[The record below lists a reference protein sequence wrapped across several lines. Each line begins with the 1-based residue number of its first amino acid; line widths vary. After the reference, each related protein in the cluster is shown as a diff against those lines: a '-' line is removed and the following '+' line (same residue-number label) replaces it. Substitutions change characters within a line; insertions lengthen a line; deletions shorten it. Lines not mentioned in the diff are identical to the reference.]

1 MAIRN
6 ENHYRAQ
13 SKLLP
18 IREDINVKDQFGF
31 LPLSIIKPTKQSKEK
46 WNEAYFDDGE
56 IDIRQV
62 NGGYIKSSGGGPQKM
77 SEFHA
82 GVAENIIR
90 YWSLPG
96 AKVVDPFAGR
106 VTRAVVTSRLEREY
120 HGYEITPN
128 THKRALEHFN
138 KLGISPNLYLDDGT
152 KLSHTADE
160 FSDLILTCPPYYNIE
175 RYESVDGQLSDS
187 KTYEE
192 FMGMIDVCAT
202 NCYRVARPG
211 SFCVWVVADFRDKAL
226 NNERGNLMDFHGD
239 VTQSFKK
246 AGWLYHDIIIMEN
259 ISPFAALTQ
268 YQAACKRYTP
278 KTHEYILVFRKPGD
292 YIVPDYCSENI
303 IEKETKL
310 KQFFE

>member
-13 SKLLP
+13 TKLLP

-31 LPLSIIKPTKQSKEK
+31 LPLSLIKPTKQSKEK
-46 WNEAYFDDGE
+46 WNEAYFDDGD
-56 IDIRQV
+56 IDIR
-62 NGGYIKSSGGGPQKM
+62 KLSGIHGNLAKM

-82 GVAENIIR
+82 GVAESIVR

-96 AKVVDPFAGR
+96 AKIVDPFAGR
-106 VTRAVVTSRLEREY
+106 VTRAVVTNRLGREY

-128 THKRALEHFN
+128 TYKRALAHFD
-138 KLGISPNLYLDDGT
+138 KLGISPNLYLSDGT
-152 KLSHTADE
+152 KLFNTPDE

-175 RYESVDGQLSDS
+175 KYESVDGQLSDS
-187 KTYEE
+187 KTYGE
-192 FMGMIDVCAT
+192 FMEMIDVCAE

-211 SFCVWVVADFRDKAL
+211 SFCVWVVADFRDG
-226 NNERGNLMDFHGD
+226 GNLIDFHGD
-239 VTQSFKK
+239 TTQSFKK

-268 YQAACKRYTP
+268 YQSACKRYTP
-278 KTHEYILVFRKPGD
+278 KTHEYILVFRKPGE

>member
-13 SKLLP
+13 TKLLP

-31 LPLSIIKPTKQSKEK
+31 LPLSLIKPTKQSKEK
-46 WNEAYFDDGE
+46 WSEAYFDDG
-56 IDIRQV
+56 DIQIRKV
-62 NGGYIKSSGGGPQKM
+62 SGGAIKELKM

-82 GVAENIIR
+82 GIAENIVR

-96 AKVVDPFAGR
+96 AKIVDPFAGR
-106 VTRAVVTSRLEREY
+106 VTRAVVTNRLGREY

-128 THKRALEHFN
+128 TYKRALAHFD
-138 KLGISPNLYLDDGT
+138 KLGISPNLYLSDGT
-152 KLSHTADE
+152 KLFNTPDE

-175 RYESVDGQLSDS
+175 KYESVDGQLSDS
-187 KTYEE
+187 KTYGE
-192 FMGMIDVCAT
+192 FMEMIDLCAE

-211 SFCVWVVADFRDKAL
+211 SFCVWVVADFRDG
-226 NNERGNLMDFHGD
+226 GNLIDFHGD
-239 VTQSFKK
+239 TTQSFKK

-259 ISPFAALTQ
+259 ISPFATLTQ

-278 KTHEYILVFRKPGD
+278 KTHEYILVFRKPGE

>member
-6 ENHYRAQ
+6 EDHYRAM
-13 SKLLP
+13 SKSLP

-31 LPLSIIKPTKQSKEK
+31 LPLSIIKPTKQTKEK
-46 WNEAYFDDGE
+46 WNEAYFDDG
-56 IDIRQV
+56 DIQIRKV
-62 NGGYIKSSGGGPQKM
+62 SGGAIKELKM

-82 GVAENIIR
+82 GIAENIVR

-106 VTRAVVTSRLEREY
+106 VTRAVVTNRLGREY

-128 THKRALEHFN
+128 TYKRALAHFD
-138 KLGISPNLYLDDGT
+138 KLGISPNLYLSDGT
-152 KLSHTADE
+152 KLSNTPDE

-187 KTYEE
+187 KTYGE
-192 FMGMIDVCAT
+192 FMEMIDVCAE

-211 SFCVWVVADFRDKAL
+211 SFCVWVVADFRDGGSL
-226 NNERGNLMDFHGD
+226 IDFHGD
-239 VTQSFKK
+239 TTQSFKK

-259 ISPFAALTQ
+259 ISPFATLTQ
-268 YQAACKRYTP
+268 YQAACKRYVP
-278 KTHEYILVFRKPGD
+278 KTHEYILVFRKPGE